1 MLWLIC
7 TVEPADCINLQR
19 ITIMNGQKD
28 IEHYIY
34 IYIYIYIW
42 LTKNHH
48 EPVICGYYTK
58 DFKEK
63 SIDDVISGHSPAG
76 SRQRF
81 TGPGSRRARRATR
94 PGATWHLL
102 EKNHVWQSYNIS
114 YTNRYWYKIG
124 IWYTICVYHLIFY
137 ILVYDND
144 IQYHIQYT
152 NIYHLIAVAGGGQ
165 HKSTSAYQPLV
176 PSYLI
181 ISIYIY
187 THNLS
192 HIPLVAKLSAYWCVL
207 RREWMG
213 CWGLLG
219 WLLLVMKWIIPE
231 NSPTKHK

>member
-1 MLWLIC
+1 MAKQILNI
-7 TVEPADCINLQR
+7 
-19 ITIMNGQKD
+19 
-28 IEHYIY
+28 
-34 IYIYIYIW
+34 IYIW

-48 EPVICGYYTK
+48 DSVLCGYYAK

-63 SIDDVISGHSPAG
+63 STVDDVISGHSPAG

-152 NIYHLIAVAGGGQ
+152 NIYHLIAVAGGVSINQ
-165 HKSTSAYQPLV
+165 RQPISLL
-176 PSYLI
+176 YHLI
-181 ISIYIY
+181 
-187 THNLS
+187 L
-192 HIPLVAKLSAYWCVL
+192 
-207 RREWMG
+207 
-213 CWGLLG
+213 
-219 WLLLVMKWIIPE
+219 
-231 NSPTKHK
+231 

>member
-28 IEHYIY
+28 IEH
-34 IYIYIYIW
+34 YIYIW

-176 PSYLI
+176 PSYLL

-187 THNLS
+187 TQS
-192 HIPLVAKLSAYWCVL
+192 
-207 RREWMG
+207 
-213 CWGLLG
+213 
-219 WLLLVMKWIIPE
+219 
-231 NSPTKHK
+231 